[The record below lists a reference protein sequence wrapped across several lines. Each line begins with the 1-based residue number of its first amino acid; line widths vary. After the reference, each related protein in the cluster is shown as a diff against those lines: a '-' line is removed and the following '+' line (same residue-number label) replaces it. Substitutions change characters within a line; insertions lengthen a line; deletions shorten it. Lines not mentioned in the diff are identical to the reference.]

1 MMPDR
6 SFLPTP
12 GPKRAR
18 PAGKKK
24 PIDLDEEVR
33 FLKSWIDNPLRVGA
47 VMPSGKYLA
56 RAMAR
61 AVDPSVPGPIIEL
74 GPGTGPVTEALV
86 ARGIA
91 PDRLVLVEYDA
102 DFCARLRLRFPTAT
116 VVQGD
121 AYHLAQTL
129 AGLLPVPAAAVVSS
143 LPLTTKPDRV
153 CIQLAQDAFSL
164 MRPGAPFVQFTYG
177 VTSPVPRRI
186 AGMSAQDSPRVWRN
200 VPPARVWTYRRA

>member
-6 SFLPTP
+6 SFLPKP
-12 GPKRAR
+12 GPRR
-18 PAGKKK
+18 PSPDGKKK
-24 PIDLDEEVR
+24 PINLDEEVR

-61 AVDPSVPGPIIEL
+61 AVDPAVPGPIVEL

-91 PDRLVLVEYDA
+91 PERLVLVEYDP

-116 VVQGD
+116 IVQGD

-129 AGLLPVPAAAVVSS
+129 AGVLTTPAAAVVSS

-164 MRPGAPFVQFTYG
+164 MRPGVPLIQFTYG

-186 AGMSAQDSPRVWRN
+186 PGMIAVDLPRVWRN
-200 VPPARVWTYRRA
+200 VPPARVWTYRRP